1 MENKLIVM
9 SAELGDIG
17 TNCYIIANQETKK
30 AAVVDPAGDVDIILK
45 ILDEKGLK
53 LDMILL
59 THGHAD
65 HIGALDDLRREI
77 SMDLPV
83 LASQIEQ
90 EVLMVPD
97 YNLTPMFGKSYTTHA
112 NVLFKQPKQEYEV
125 LGHRMIFYLT
135 PGHTKGSCCY
145 YFPTYGW
152 LFTGD
157 TLFAGSIGRTDF
169 PTGSMREILKSVND
183 ILMSFPDATIV
194 LPGHGPSSTIGEERK
209 TNPYVK
215 R

>member
-1 MENKLIVM
+1 MEKKLVLM

-30 AAVVDPAGDVDIILK
+30 AAVIDPAGDVDVILNMLK
-45 ILDEKGLK
+45 EKDLT

-65 HIGALDDLRREI
+65 HIGALDDLRKKV
-77 SMDLPV
+77 SVDLPV
-83 LASQIEQ
+83 LAAQVEQ
-90 EVLMVPD
+90 EVLMVPE
-97 YNLTPMFGKSYTTHA
+97 YNLTPMFGRSYTTHA

-152 LFTGD
+152 LFSGD
-157 TLFAGSIGRTDF
+157 TLFAGSVGRTDF
-169 PTGSMREILKSVND
+169 PTGSMRMLLDSVNN
-183 ILMSFPDATIV
+183 ILMKLPDATQV
-194 LPGHGPSSTIGEERK
+194 FPGHGPSTTIQEERL

-215 R
+215 S